1 MTKKF
6 LKRLSPCL
14 VSFVLFCSI
23 IFGAY
28 SFAIPNSISVAANGV
43 LPEYPLVSCSASV
56 SSGQNGIYNV
66 DYKLFGML
74 PLKSV
79 RVGASTG
86 KKLLVGG
93 MPFGIKFATD
103 GIMVVGFCDVSCENG
118 TTKNPAAEAGLKIN
132 DMIKKVNGTVLSSAS
147 DLTRIVEGSGG
158 KALSVEYT
166 RAGKS
171 YKAMLT
177 PAYSIAEGKYKTGVY
192 VKDGGAGIGTV
203 TYIDPDN
210 YSFGGLG
217 HGVCDSTSGEPIAMT
232 RGSVVDVT
240 ISGIVRGEVGK
251 PGEVKGYFSSG
262 KTGSLVLNSECGV
275 FGAFAEAP
283 HTIAC
288 GPLEVGT
295 RNELRDGK
303 AYIYCTLD
311 TNKIEKYEVEIS
323 SIDRKANG
331 NKCFT
336 VKVTDKALL
345 EKTGG
350 IVQGMSGSPIVQNG
364 KLVGAVTHVLI
375 NDPTTGYGIFI
386 ENMLNAAEMTMAI
399 AS

>member
-1 MTKKF
+1 MTKKIIKGAF
-6 LKRLSPCL
+6 LSLFTL
-14 VSFVLFCSI
+14 VLFCSA
-23 IFGAY
+23 IFGAFGY
-28 SFAIPNSISVAANGV
+28 AVPDVLSSSAADA
-43 LPEYPLVSCSASV
+43 LAEYPFVSCNSTPSDEQGGA
-56 SSGQNGIYNV
+56 YNV

-79 RVGASTG
+79 KVGGYAD
-86 KKLLVGG
+86 KRLYPGG

-103 GIMVVGFCDVSCENG
+103 GVMIVGFCDVVCESG
-118 TTKNPAAEAGLKIN
+118 VKNPASDAGLVIN
-132 DMIKKVNGTVLSSAS
+132 DMIKKVNGTPLTGAA
-147 DLTRIVEGSGG
+147 DLTRLVEESGG
-158 KALSVEYT
+158 KALLIEYT
-166 RAGKS
+166 RGGKTMTTTLS
-171 YKAMLT
+171 
-177 PAYSIAEGKYKTGVY
+177 PAYSPSEGKYKTGAY
-192 VKDGGAGIGTV
+192 VRDGGAGIGTV

-217 HGVCDSTSGEPIAMT
+217 HGVCEASSGALMPMT

-240 ISGIVRGEVGK
+240 ISGVLRGEIGK

-262 KTGSLVLNSECGV
+262 KTGTLLRNSECGV
-275 FGAFAEAP
+275 FGVFAQAP
-283 HTIAC
+283 SVTAC
-288 GPLEVGT
+288 EPLPVGL
-295 RNELRDGK
+295 RSELQEGK

-311 TNKIEKYEVEIS
+311 TGKIQKYEIKIS
-323 SIDRKANG
+323 AIDRKAMG

-336 VKVTDKALL
+336 VKVTDKALI

-350 IVQGMSGSPIVQNG
+350 IIQGMSGSPIIQNG

-386 ENMLNAAEMTMAI
+386 ENMLNAAQMPLAK

>member
-1 MTKKF
+1 MTKKIIKGAF
-6 LKRLSPCL
+6 FSLCSLLL
-14 VSFVLFCSI
+14 VCSV

-28 SFAIPNSISVAANGV
+28 SYAIPDVIGTAAAQA
-43 LPEYPLVSCSASV
+43 LPEYPFVSCGAAV
-56 SSGQNGIYNV
+56 PTAQDGVYNI

-79 RVGASTG
+79 KVGGYAD
-86 KKLLVGG
+86 KRLYPGG

-103 GIMVVGFCDVSCENG
+103 GVMIVGFCDVVGEAG
-118 TTKNPAAEAGLKIN
+118 VKNPATAAGLRIN
-132 DMIKKVNGTVLSSAS
+132 DMIKKINGTTLSGAN
-147 DLTRIVEGSGG
+147 DLTRLVEESGG
-158 KALSVEYT
+158 KALSIEYT
-166 RAGKS
+166 RGGKLL
-171 YKAMLT
+171 KTTLT
-177 PAYSIAEGKYKTGVY
+177 PEYSPAEGKYKTGAY
-192 VKDGGAGIGTV
+192 VRDGGAGIGTV
-203 TYIDPDN
+203 TFIDPEN

-217 HGVCDSTSGEPIAMT
+217 HGVCEASSGELMPMT

-240 ISGIVRGEVGK
+240 ISGVLRGEAGK

-262 KTGSLVLNSECGV
+262 KTGSLLRNSDCGV
-275 FGAFAEAP
+275 FGVFGEAP
-283 HTIAC
+283 SVTAC
-288 GPLEVGT
+288 EPLPVGL
-295 RNELRDGK
+295 RGELREGK
-303 AYIYCTLD
+303 AHIYCTLD
-311 TNKIEKYEVEIS
+311 SGKIEKYEVKIS
-323 SIDRKANG
+323 AIDRKATG

-350 IVQGMSGSPIVQNG
+350 IIQGMSGSPIVQNG

-386 ENMLNAAEMTMAI
+386 ENMLKAAEAPMAR